1 MVFKSIRDSL
11 SATVLTWA
19 LITSACY
26 VIQDHPVHIPWGHVI
41 PAADSAIRA
50 HRDGECHQA
59 HAASGLTVW

>member
-26 VIQDHPVHIPWGHVI
+26 VIQDHPVHIP
-41 PAADSAIRA
+41 
-50 HRDGECHQA
+50 
-59 HAASGLTVW
+59 